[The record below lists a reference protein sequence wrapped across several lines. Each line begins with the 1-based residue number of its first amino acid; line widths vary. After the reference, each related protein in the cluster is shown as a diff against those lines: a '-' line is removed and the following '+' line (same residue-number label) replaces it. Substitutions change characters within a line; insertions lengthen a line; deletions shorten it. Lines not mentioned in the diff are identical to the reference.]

1 MDMNGIWNAYMGLKR
16 NRRERERDDAAD
28 DQAAITNAN
37 NLRTLDNQDRRFSAD
52 QEQRRIVNAT
62 NEATAL
68 ARDKRFKFD
77 TDKLDYQ
84 QTQDKI
90 VNARN
95 EGIDSEALKLRNQ
108 EAMRQVMNGFT
119 QADGD
124 GDAYLSNPSNIDSL
138 NAVIK
143 NSPSLVAQVKAANEK
158 YEVAGIKRIPTTTNE
173 DGSKNYRYALMIDTG
188 EVDQERNPILKPLS
202 STRGTDDP
210 VVAFTANETIQY
222 IEQAILKETGSTT
235 TQNLNSAR
243 TLASQVSQPQ
253 LGQAQQPV
261 AAQAQ
266 AQAVVDTDT
275 TTPSL
280 ANPNPQTDLTES
292 ASTYQTPE
300 DNSVEAPL
308 TNQQRVDELVLEAAA
323 KYSDKASNSDPDIQ
337 KQLEDILLDDVM
349 SMTGANINDAQQMI
363 MESRRNVGGS
373 AKAFDMAPGYTGLSV
388 GEGIGRAFGQVADI
402 DLVSD
407 QMKQGFNDNV
417 ATPVKGFFS
426 DVVDGFTGSD
436 DTPAADTAA
445 TNTNAA
451 TTSNTKTSTSG
462 ALSTSAKKGI
472 TVPDTSAKVDN
483 GGVVQAIV
491 NKAST
496 LPDLSI
502 GASMK
507 ILKADPT
514 KVDNSVAAQNKRAQ
528 AVFSLH
534 RQKLIALP
542 SPTELGNFVKNNQ
555 MKPNTIQTLTY
566 GDHDY
571 LVEKDGF
578 GQIIGSTS
586 TVSQEAKS
594 RVQRLLAAGDTAGAE
609 LEKKR
614 VKDVGTNWT
623 QAAEIGMA
631 AVGGNVKKDGEF
643 GSTFGTVPRAGF
655 ENYFIGMMRSNANQ
669 VQSVLPDGM
678 NINQLTG
685 SNGELAVLAALSKAT
700 ATALQKGT
708 WTSEDFTTMSGGNW
722 MAILSEYP
730 PAAAAGLYVYGGQI
744 NSVDH
749 SLPGFMAANPG
760 MTEPAARAAL
770 KKVMSDN
777 AMEAKKAFEEAR
789 QS

>member
-1 MDMNGIWNAYMGLKR
+1 MDFTGIWNAYMGLKR
-16 NRRERERDDAAD
+16 NRRQRERDDVAD

-37 NLRTLDNQDRRFSAD
+37 NLRTLENQDRRFSAD
-52 QEQRRIVNAT
+52 QEQRRIVNAA

-84 QTQDKI
+84 QAQDKI

-95 EGIDSEALKLRNQ
+95 EGVDSEALKLRNQ

-138 NAVIK
+138 NAIIK

-222 IEQAILKETGSTT
+222 IEQAILKESGSTT

-253 LGQAQQPV
+253 LGQAQQP
-261 AAQAQ
+261 AAAQ

-300 DNSVEAPL
+300 DNLVAEGEFEPDAPSEGERLGDAWTTPEDSKSVSETAGRIVGAGADGI
-308 TNQQRVDELVLEAAA
+308 NKLVQGVGD
-323 KYSDKASNSDPDIQ
+323 KYSQFGAFIGDAASDF
-337 KQLEDILLDDVM
+337 
-349 SMTGANINDAQQMI
+349 A
-363 MESRRNVGGS
+363 
-373 AKAFDMAPGYTGLSV
+373 
-388 GEGIGRAFGQVADI
+388 
-402 DLVSD
+402 
-407 QMKQGFNDNV
+407 
-417 ATPVKGFFS
+417 
-426 DVVDGFTGSD
+426 DGFTGSD
-436 DTPAADTAA
+436 DTPAADTAT

-700 ATALQKGT
+700 ASSLQKNT
-708 WTSEDFTTMSGGNW
+708 WTSEDFTSMSGGNW
-722 MAILSEYP
+722 MSILAEYP

-760 MTEPAARAAL
+760 MAEPDARAAL
-770 KKVMSDN
+770 KKVMSEN
-777 AMEAKKAFEEAR
+777 AMKAKKAFEEAR

>member
-1 MDMNGIWNAYMGLKR
+1 MATLDNVWAMYMGLKD
-16 NRRERERDDAAD
+16 RRRQAERDQVAD
-28 DQAAITNAN
+28 DQAVITNAN

-52 QEQRRIVNAT
+52 QEQRSIVNAA

-138 NAVIK
+138 NAIIK

-222 IEQAILKETGSTT
+222 IEQAILKESGSTP

-243 TLASQVSQPQ
+243 TLASQISQPQ

-266 AQAVVDTDT
+266 AVVGTDT

-300 DNSVEAPL
+300 YNSVEAPL
-308 TNQQRVDELVLEAAA
+308 TNQQRVDELVLEAAV
-323 KYSDKASNSDPDIQ
+323 KYSDKASNLDPDIQ

-363 MESRRNVGGS
+363 MESRRNGGGPAEDLFS
-373 AKAFDMAPGYTGLSV
+373 GYTGLNKTQAT
-388 GEGIGRAFGQVADI
+388 GRALGQVADAAVGLGGAI
-402 DLVSD
+402 KDGAVDITDAVGDKFSEFGSAFSSSAETTPLA
-407 QMKQGFNDNV
+407 DNSV
-417 ATPVKGFFS
+417 T
-426 DVVDGFTGSD
+426 
-436 DTPAADTAA
+436 TPAG
-445 TNTNAA
+445 N
-451 TTSNTKTSTSG
+451 TTSNTKTSTTG
-462 ALSTSAKKGI
+462 ALSPNAKKGI

-514 KVDNSVAAQNKRAQ
+514 KIDNSVAAQNKRAQ

-594 RVQRLLAAGDTAGAE
+594 RVQRLLAAGDTAGAD
-609 LEKKR
+609 LETKR
-614 VKDVGTNWT
+614 IKDVGTNWT
-623 QAAEIGMA
+623 QASEIGMA

-678 NINQLTG
+678 DINNLTG

-700 ATALQKGT
+700 ASALQKGT
-708 WTSEDFTTMSGGNW
+708 WTSDDFTTMSGGNW
-722 MAILSEYP
+722 MSILSEYP
-730 PAAAAGLYVYGGQI
+730 PAAKAGLYVYGNQMH
-744 NSVDH
+744 SVEQT
-749 SLPGFMAANPG
+749 LPGFMAANPG
-760 MTEPAARAAL
+760 MAEPDARAAL
-770 KKVMSDN
+770 KKVMSEK
-777 AMEAKKAFEEAR
+777 AMAAKKAFEEAR

>member
-1 MDMNGIWNAYMGLKR
+1 MGLKR
-16 NRRERERDDAAD
+16 NRRQRERDDVAD

-37 NLRTLDNQDRRFSAD
+37 NLRTLNNQDRRFSAD
-52 QEQRRIVNAT
+52 QEQRGVVNAA
-62 NEATAL
+62 NEATAV
-68 ARDKRFKFD
+68 ARDKRFTFD
-77 TDKLDYQ
+77 EDKLDYQ

-124 GDAYLSNPSNIDSL
+124 GDAYLSNASNIDSL

-222 IEQAILKETGSTT
+222 IEQAILKESGATT

-266 AQAVVDTDT
+266 AVVDTDT

-280 ANPNPQTDLTES
+280 AKPNPQTDLTES

-300 DNSVEAPL
+300 DNSVEQEPNDRIASFIS
-308 TNQQRVDELVLEAAA
+308 EAEAQHGTLRTKDGFGGMGA
-323 KYSDKASNSDPDIQ
+323 NKRLAMTEQIEKV
-337 KQLEDILLDDVM
+337 LLDNVM
-349 SMTGANINDAQQMI
+349 SATGLN
-363 MESRRNVGGS
+363 S
-373 AKAFDMAPGYTGLSV
+373 AEASKLISETRGTAFSGYTGLNKTQ
-388 GEGIGRAFGQVADI
+388 GAGRALGQ
-402 DLVSD
+402 
-407 QMKQGFNDNV
+407 F
-417 ATPVKGFFS
+417 
-426 DVVDGFTGSD
+426 VDGAVDLGGAIAEGAEDLTDAVGNKFSEFGSAFSSSAD
-436 DTPAADTAA
+436 DTPVADTAA
-445 TNTNAA
+445 TSTNAA

-534 RQKLIALP
+534 RQKLISLP

-594 RVQRLLAAGDTAGAE
+594 RVQRLLAAGDTAGAD

-623 QAAEIGMA
+623 QASEIGMA

-669 VQSVLPDGM
+669 VQSVLPNGM

-730 PAAAAGLYVYGGQI
+730 PAAKSGLYVYGGQI
-744 NSVDH
+744 NSVEH

-760 MTEPAARAAL
+760 MAEPDARAAL
-770 KKVMSDN
+770 KKEMSDN
-777 AMEAKKAFEEAR
+777 AMAAKKAFEEAR

>member
-1 MDMNGIWNAYMGLKR
+1 MDFTGIWNAYMGLKR
-16 NRRERERDDAAD
+16 NRRQRERDDVAD

-52 QEQRRIVNAT
+52 QEQRGVVNAA
-62 NEATAL
+62 NEATAV
-68 ARDKRFKFD
+68 ARDKRFTFD
-77 TDKLDYQ
+77 EDKLDYQ

-222 IEQAILKETGSTT
+222 IEQAILKESGATT

-261 AAQAQ
+261 AAQ

-323 KYSDKASNSDPDIQ
+323 KYSDQASNLDPDIQ

-363 MESRRNVGGS
+363 MESRRNGGGP
-373 AKAFDMAPGYTGLSV
+373 AKAFDMAPGYTGLNKTQGV
-388 GEGIGRAFGQVADI
+388 GRALGQ
-402 DLVSD
+402 
-407 QMKQGFNDNV
+407 F
-417 ATPVKGFFS
+417 
-426 DVVDGFTGSD
+426 VDGTVDLGGAIAEGAEDLTDAVGNKFSEFGSAFSSSAD
-436 DTPAADTAA
+436 DTPVADTAA
-445 TNTNAA
+445 TSTNAA

-534 RQKLIALP
+534 RQKLISLP

-594 RVQRLLAAGDTAGAE
+594 RVQRLLAAGDTAGAD

-623 QAAEIGMA
+623 QASEIGMA

-669 VQSVLPDGM
+669 VQSVLPNGM

-730 PAAAAGLYVYGGQI
+730 PAAKAGLYVYGGQI
-744 NSVDH
+744 NSVEH

-760 MTEPAARAAL
+760 MAEPAARAAL
-770 KKVMSDN
+770 KKEMSDN
-777 AMEAKKAFEEAR
+777 AMAAKKAFEEAK

>member
-1 MDMNGIWNAYMGLKR
+1 MGLKR
-16 NRRERERDDAAD
+16 NRRQRERDDVAD

-37 NLRTLDNQDRRFSAD
+37 NLRTLENQDRRFSAD
-52 QEQRRIVNAT
+52 QEQRRIVNAA

-68 ARDKRFKFD
+68 ARDKRFTFD
-77 TDKLDYQ
+77 ESKLDYQ
-84 QTQDKI
+84 QAQDKI

-222 IEQAILKETGSTT
+222 IEQAILKESGSTT

-261 AAQAQ
+261 AAQ

-323 KYSDKASNSDPDIQ
+323 KYSDQASNLDPDIQ
-337 KQLEDILLDDVM
+337 KQLEDILLADVM

-363 MESRRNVGGS
+363 MESRRNGGGPAEDPFS
-373 AKAFDMAPGYTGLSV
+373 GYTGLNKTQAT
-388 GEGIGRAFGQVADI
+388 GRALGQ
-402 DLVSD
+402 
-407 QMKQGFNDNV
+407 F
-417 ATPVKGFFS
+417 
-426 DVVDGFTGSD
+426 VDGAVDLGGAIAEGAEDLTDAVGNKFSEFGSAFSSSAET
-436 DTPAADTAA
+436 TPLADNSVTTTAG
-445 TNTNAA
+445 NTNAA

-594 RVQRLLAAGDTAGAE
+594 RVQRLLAAGDTAGAD

-669 VQSVLPDGM
+669 VQSVLPKGM
-678 NINQLTG
+678 DINNLTG

-700 ATALQKGT
+700 ASSLQKNT
-708 WTSEDFTTMSGGNW
+708 WTSEDFTSMSGGNW
-722 MAILSEYP
+722 MAILAEYP
-730 PAAAAGLYVYGGQI
+730 PAAASGLYVYGGRI
-744 NSVDH
+744 NILQDEI
-749 SLPGFMAANPG
+749 PGFMAANPG

-777 AMEAKKAFEEAR
+777 AMAAKKAFEEAR